1 MSFDLDEDILQDF
14 LIEAGEILELL
25 SEQLVALERRPDDGE
40 LLNAIFRGFHTV
52 KGGAGFLSLGELVDA
67 CHGAENIFDLL
78 RTGKRVVNAEL
89 MDVIL
94 QALDTINVMFGQ
106 VQDREPVDPADP
118 ALLEALHRFSLPP
131 TAEELQQAAAPI
143 AGQVAELIVEQVVE
157 PVAMA
162 PAFEM
167 PVSEPSAFDLP
178 APASVAPAIPAAFA
192 ASVVS
197 TAIAGD
203 SVDDMTQ
210 DEFDRLLDELHG
222 MGCAPGMALDSAP
235 ATPAAS
241 VTEAPVSNDIVSQIQ
256 IETGDITDDEFERL
270 LDELHGTGKAPGC
283 VDVSADIAAV
293 DVPVMSEPA
302 LTEPASVSSASASAP
317 AAPAA
322 SVSMMGDS
330 DDLMSDD
337 EFERLLDELHGSGKG
352 PSAEELEMATNP
364 VINMLDDVLASAAAL
379 PSASAVEV
387 DDVFAASVAGSIMP
401 ASSVASVVADPAP
414 VAAAAVYAAQ
424 AAAPTAPVRAAA
436 KEKAKVADATV
447 RVDTSTLDT
456 IMNMVGELVLV
467 RNRLVS
473 LGLNSND
480 EDMAKAVANLDVVTA
495 DLQGA
500 VMKTRMQP
508 IKKVFGRFPRVVRD
522 LARTLNKDIE
532 LEMRGEETDLDK
544 NLVEALADPLVHL
557 VRNSVDHGIEMPDV
571 REKAGKPRQGTVL
584 LSASQEGDH
593 ILLTIEDDGGGMDPD
608 KLRAIAVE
616 RGVMDS
622 DAASRLTDSECYNLI
637 FAPGFST
644 KKEISDISGRGVGM
658 DVVKTGISQLNG
670 SISIDSSLGK
680 GTRIDIKVP
689 LTLAILPTL
698 MVGVGEQPF
707 ALPLAS
713 VNEIF
718 HLDLRKTNTVDGQLT
733 IIVRDKAI
741 PLFYLQDW
749 LSGMR
754 TTQRARDHGHV
765 VIVQIGHQR
774 IGFVVDTLIGQE
786 EVVIK
791 PLDDLLQ
798 GTPGMAGA
806 TITSDGHI
814 ALILDV
820 PNLLKHYAG
829 R

>member
-14 LIEAGEILELL
+14 LVEAGEILELL
-25 SEQLVALERRPDDGE
+25 SEQLVELERCPDDSE

-52 KGGAGFLSLGELVDA
+52 KGGAGFLSLAELVDA
-67 CHGAENIFDLL
+67 CHGAENVFDLL
-78 RTGKRVVNAEL
+78 RTGKRQVTSEL

-94 QALDTINVMFGQ
+94 EALDTINVMFAQ
-106 VQDREPVDPADP
+106 VQEHEPLAPADQS
-118 ALLEALHRFSLPP
+118 LLDALHRFSHPP
-131 TAEELQQAAAPI
+131 TEAELAGSAVAESIAAEPASDPAPVAEVPAAAS
-143 AGQVAELIVEQVVE
+143 
-157 PVAMA
+157 AMA
-162 PAFEM
+162 G
-167 PVSEPSAFDLP
+167 S
-178 APASVAPAIPAAFA
+178 SVN
-192 ASVVS
+192 
-197 TAIAGD
+197 
-203 SVDDMTQ
+203 DMTQ
-210 DEFDRLLDELHG
+210 DEFERLLDELHG
-222 MGCAPGMALDSAP
+222 QGSGPSVEQSQAMNSPSSANQN
-235 ATPAAS
+235 
-241 VTEAPVSNDIVSQIQ
+241 VVSQLQ
-256 IETGDITDDEFERL
+256 AETGDITDDEFERL
-270 LDELHGTGKAPGC
+270 LDELHGSGNG
-283 VDVSADIAAV
+283 
-293 DVPVMSEPA
+293 PA
-302 LTEPASVSSASASAP
+302 NSPSASVAPVASVPEAETASSVPAYSGSSA
-317 AAPAA
+317 
-322 SVSMMGDS
+322 VG

-352 PSAEELEMATNP
+352 PTAEELEMATK
-364 VINMLDDVLASAAAL
+364 
-379 PSASAVEV
+379 
-387 DDVFAASVAGSIMP
+387 SVADLIAETSP
-401 ASSVASVVADPAP
+401 APAP
-414 VAAAAVYAAQ
+414 VTPVTP
-424 AAAPTAPVRAAA
+424 APTNQPVAVRKTQPVAA
-436 KEKAKVADATV
+436 KDKVKPQVDTTV

-473 LGLNSND
+473 LGLNTND
-480 EDMAKAVANLDVVTA
+480 EEMSKAVSNLDVVTA

-508 IKKVFGRFPRVVRD
+508 IKKAFGRFPRVVRD
-522 LARTLNKDIE
+522 LARTLKKDIV

-571 REKAGKPRQGTVL
+571 REKAGKPREGTVL

-593 ILLTIEDDGGGMDPD
+593 ILLTIEDDGGGMDAD
-608 KLRAIAVE
+608 RLRAIAVE
-616 RGVMDS
+616 RGVMDA
-622 DAASRLTDSECYNLI
+622 DAASRISDHEAYNLI

-658 DVVKTGISQLNG
+658 DVVKTAINQLNG
-670 SISIDSSLGK
+670 SIYIDSALGK

-698 MVGVGEQPF
+698 MVGVADQPF

-749 LSGMR
+749 LVGARVSKNE
-754 TTQRARDHGHV
+754 RAHGHV

-774 IGFVVDTLIGQE
+774 IGFVVDALIGQE

-791 PLDDLLQ
+791 PLDALLQ

-820 PNLLKHYAG
+820 PNLLKHYVG
-829 R
+829 H